1 MKRYLGFALLA
12 IQAAAMALMM
22 LMFWS
27 PQSHSGDSYAPMA
40 AAILGLP
47 ITFISGLILWA
58 VYALR
63 YVFPEQYRDRLLLSS
78 TSMLIGTMLA
88 VATGFFS

>member
-12 IQAAAMALMM
+12 IQAAAMAMMM

-40 AAILGLP
+40 AAILGFP

-58 VYALR
+58 VYGLR
-63 YVFPEQYRDRLLLSS
+63 YAFSEEYRDRLLLTS
-78 TSMLIGTMLA
+78 TAILVGTMLA

>member
-40 AAILGLP
+40 AAILGFP

-58 VYALR
+58 VYGLR
-63 YVFPEQYRDRLLLSS
+63 YAFSEEYRDRLLLTS
-78 TSMLIGTMLA
+78 TAILVGTMLA